1 MIQITDYPQLEAIL
15 WDQKGRT
22 EISDKEAFTYYESR
36 WRYLD
41 EDQLMEAERVLID
54 RLIAEQGNGHF
65 LPAD

>member
-1 MIQITDYPQLEAIL
+1 MITLADYPQLQALL
-15 WDQKGRT
+15 WDQQGLT
-22 EISDKEAFTYYESR
+22 HISDEDAFTYYESR

-41 EDQLMEAERVLID
+41 EDHLTEAERVLIG